1 MYASAFAPALLKQQ
15 LLQPTPALCPRG
27 QPGFAARAALGAI
40 RSSNA
45 DPIPRPLALQVQL
58 PTAVSAGALS
68 AQLARLTREI
78 ELIGPRFDRDRDV
91 VALDLFAPTPGLAP
105 SSRAPS
111 AEALA
116 ELLYSMSR
124 QFYFSPSPDREF
136 CLHLGPA
143 QLRAGELERLAAL
156 GINRV
161 MWPVRLE
168 PNDDCPTLE
177 HGALTLT
184 RARSAGL
191 RSAGLSLSLRS
202 LLSTRDSAC
211 VAALLAL
218 SPDRLRLDPAPPNAS
233 SDSSSDSEA
242 EVLAG
247 LYTRIFDAGYRPLG
261 FDRFVR
267 RGDDIDA
274 AKPWPRFNPPLGL
287 GCDQLGLGPTARSRI
302 ADACWASPADAGAW
316 SAALDAAQIPLAS
329 GCQLDADALLR
340 LDLLDALET
349 GDRIEFGPLQ
359 ERHQLDLA
367 QHLAA
372 EFAALRGL
380 ADAGLCELDRS
391 GLVVLP
397 AGRLLLSLLCAAL
410 APR

>member
-1 MYASAFAPALLKQQ
+1 MYASAFAPALLKQH
-15 LLQPTPALCPRG
+15 LLRPAPVLPPRG
-27 QPGFAARAALGAI
+27 QPGFVARSALAAI

-45 DPIPRPLALQVQL
+45 DPIPRPLSLQVQL
-58 PTAVSAGALS
+58 PTEASAGALA

-91 VALDLFAPTPGLAP
+91 VALDVFALAP
-105 SSRAPS
+105 SNAVSTSRVPA

-116 ELLYSMSR
+116 ELLYSLSR
-124 QFYFSPSPDREF
+124 QFYFSPAPDREF
-136 CLHLGPA
+136 GLHLDPA

-156 GINRV
+156 GINRL

-168 PNDDCPTLE
+168 PNDDGPALE
-177 HGALTLT
+177 HGAFALS
-184 RARSAGL
+184 RARGAGL
-191 RSAGLSLSLRS
+191 RSAGLNLSLRW
-202 LLSTRDSAC
+202 LLGTRDSAC
-211 VAALLAL
+211 VTALLAL
-218 SPDRLRLDPAPPNAS
+218 SPDRLRLDPAPPNAAS
-233 SDSSSDSEA
+233 ASDTET
-242 EVLAG
+242 LAD
-247 LYTRIFDAGYRPLG
+247 LYTRVLDAGYRPLG

-267 RGDDIDA
+267 RGDDCEAI
-274 AKPWPRFNPPLGL
+274 KPWPRFNPPLGL
-287 GCDQLGLGPTARSRI
+287 GCDQLGLGPASRSRV
-302 ADACWASPADAGAW
+302 ADACWVSPTAAGAW

-329 GCQLDADALLR
+329 GCRLDADALLR

-359 ERHQLDLA
+359 ERHQLELA